1 MNFDIIN
8 IQCLFLASDSYKWYV
23 PLTYVFED
31 SPQDP
36 KMTWMNIS
44 SDEGLTAVS
53 TNVLTCY
60 SIKVN

>member
-1 MNFDIIN
+1 MSIKGFGI
-8 IQCLFLASDSYKWYV
+8 CLFVSCNSYMWHV

-44 SDEGLTAVS
+44 SDEGL
-53 TNVLTCY
+53 LQFQLMF
-60 SIKVN
+60 